1 MKYFLKY
8 MASNVMFVAG
18 KPVPFEVL
26 ADDLGVIA
34 LDETDETPENQALL
48 KALTAA
54 AANKVLGVHEIDRT
68 QYEDLKKNSPSLR
81 FGPLSTPYPPLD
93 AGPVQQTARPRGP
106 VLPQQPGPTAE
117 EADASPVAQEPTS
130 APTATE
136 SDEAARV
143 VTSVGGFVPKT
154 KRVRG

>member
-8 MASNVMFVAG
+8 MASNVMFVGG

-54 AANKVLGVHEIDRT
+54 AVNKVLGVHEIDRT

-93 AGPVQQTARPRGP
+93 AGPVQTARPRGP
-106 VLPQQPGPTAE
+106 VLPQPSGPTAE
-117 EADASPVAQEPTS
+117 EADASPVVQEVTS
-130 APTATE
+130 APAATE

-143 VTSVGGFVPKT
+143 VTSAGGFVPKT